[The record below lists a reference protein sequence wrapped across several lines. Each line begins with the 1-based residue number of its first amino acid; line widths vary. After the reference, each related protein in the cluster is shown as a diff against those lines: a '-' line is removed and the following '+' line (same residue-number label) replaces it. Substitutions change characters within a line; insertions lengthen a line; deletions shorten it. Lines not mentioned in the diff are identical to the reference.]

1 MTENERDRVIE
12 RVRKLLALSANNPS
26 EAEAAFAA
34 AKAQAILIEHNL
46 DMAEVKD
53 AKIGE
58 EEEDFEIIPVSE
70 TESKP
75 WRRFLGAAV
84 GELYFCKYFYTTT
97 KRTDNAGRRAVRD
110 VHTFVGARHNI
121 AVCNM
126 MFTYIHETV
135 NRLAKDGAKKDS
147 VVHPS
152 KYRTTFRSAATT
164 RLCQRIMEKIRQTKS
179 GTLKTESGSN
189 LPACLNLYEHAA
201 AKAASMLAA
210 MGTALTTKKTKMA
223 VTDAHAYRDGY
234 EVAGQT
240 RSDCQTGPGRV
251 RPG

>member
-26 EAEAAFAA
+26 EAEAASAA

-53 AKIGE
+53 HETGE
-58 EEEDFEIIPVSE
+58 KEDFEIVPVSN
-70 TESKP
+70 TPTSP

-97 KRTDNAGRRAVRD
+97 TVPGKSAKRD

-121 AVCNM
+121 AVAAM
-126 MFTYIHETV
+126 MFAYLHQTV
-135 NRLAKDGAKKDS
+135 SRLARAGAAVNANKNES
-147 VVHPS
+147 EYV
-152 KYRTTFRSAATT
+152 RRFRSGATR
-164 RLCQRIMEKIRQTKS
+164 RLCERIMEKIEQAKS

-201 AKAASMLAA
+201 AKAQAKLDQL
-210 MGTALTTKKTKMA
+210 GTALVVKESKLA
-223 VTDAHAYRDGY
+223 NGGAGFYDGY
-234 EVAGQT
+234 EAGSRIGLDGQVGQSNQK
-240 RSDCQTGPGRV
+240 RIGA
-251 RPG
+251 